1 MTDDFATDLGAMFG
15 DVSIHG
21 GHQRHPMRLQFL
33 QAFKRWKPLFKT
45 NCPSRRCVSRTRLMN
60 LSTSGSLWK
69 YSWQR
74 LPSVNVVPIR
84 LQPAGGYAANLLGLS
99 DQVPMKIVF

>member
-1 MTDDFATDLGAMFG
+1 
-15 DVSIHG
+15 
-21 GHQRHPMRLQFL
+21 
-33 QAFKRWKPLFKT
+33 
-45 NCPSRRCVSRTRLMN
+45 MN